1 VSAWSPVL
9 RIDATEVMEEVA
21 FLRGK
26 LAEHA
31 SVKPLAMSA
40 VAARIV
46 PRDRACPR

>member
-1 VSAWSPVL
+1 ML
-9 RIDATEVMEEVA
+9 RIDATEVMEEVV
-21 FLRGK
+21 FVRGN

-31 SVKPLAMSA
+31 SVKSLAMSA